1 MILSGE
7 LNQLNNAAPG
17 LGGGILPLCGG
28 LRKFP
33 WGSPREPGKRK
44 YPGEEEPW
52 QISCCFCSPSESIFL
67 FVT

>member
-17 LGGGILPLCGG
+17 LGGGILLLCGG

-33 WGSPREPGKRK
+33 WGSPRDPGKRK
-44 YPGEEEPW
+44 YPGEE
-52 QISCCFCSPSESIFL
+52 
-67 FVT
+67 